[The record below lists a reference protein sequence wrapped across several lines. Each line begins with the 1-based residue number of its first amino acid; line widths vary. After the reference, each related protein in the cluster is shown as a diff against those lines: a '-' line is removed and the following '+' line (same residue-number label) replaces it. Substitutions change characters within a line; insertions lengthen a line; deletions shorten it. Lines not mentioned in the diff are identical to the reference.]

1 MADSTSITL
10 MVDGE
15 LARRAQELFSELGL
29 DVGTACTMFLEE
41 AVRTGSMPF
50 EVETGTPN
58 EETLEALRDTME
70 GRDLSRRFSDLDEL
84 MRELES

>member
-15 LARRAQELFSELGL
+15 LARQAQELFSELGL
-29 DVGTACTMFLEE
+29 DMGTACTMFLEE

-50 EVETGTPN
+50 DVETGTPN
-58 EETLEALRDTME
+58 EETLEALRDAME
-70 GRDLSRRFSDLDEL
+70 GRNLSRRFSDLDEL

>member
-58 EETLEALRDTME
+58 EETLETLRDTME

>member
-58 EETLEALRDTME
+58 EETLEALRDAMK
-70 GRDLSRRFSDLDEL
+70 RRNLSRRFSDLDEL